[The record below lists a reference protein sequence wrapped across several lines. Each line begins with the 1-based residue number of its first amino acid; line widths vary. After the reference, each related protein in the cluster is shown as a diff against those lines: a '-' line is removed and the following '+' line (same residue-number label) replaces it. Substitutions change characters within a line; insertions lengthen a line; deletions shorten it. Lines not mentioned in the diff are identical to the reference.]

1 MEEIS
6 KEIFNI
12 LKGKGYKLKL
22 FDANGQSVTDPEL
35 ATRFYA
41 YDQDLMVTIRTEGAD
56 IQILAQGGQDY
67 DFTSNQELLN
77 VLKKVAHK
85 NLGEFTVRK
94 FNKKIEPKDFVAEGF
109 GPAFGSTKTS
119 YRQFPNATKLIV
131 KHTKAVDEEV
141 KGSRSRNIHSLF
153 IENSQGEKFKFP
165 YKYMS
170 GAKAMSTHV
179 SNGGT
184 PYDEK
189 GTSILGMCEEIA
201 DLNKF
206 LRHVKSNKLVN
217 ETNEDIVNA
226 VRTKYSNLK
235 HTIDNLSTARGYSS
249 FEVNE
254 EKDEK
259 GVDIQDKFLY
269 NTFTKEDFTKV
280 LDRVGKIIAE
290 VDKMADLRKE
300 NLQRIVDIIN
310 SKEDLAITYDVNDP
324 DHPNNEDPV
333 KYSGD
338 MGEYAKVVSMISFLG
353 DNTKNDGLSNGL
365 AQLSSDFADMSA
377 KEGKFVLKIIKYL
390 RSKAKVTGSKKTE
403 SAIES
408 IVEANLL
415 QKIA

>member
-12 LKGKGYKLKL
+12 LKGKKYKIKL
-22 FDANGQSVTDPEL
+22 YDTNGQSVTDPEL

-41 YDQDLMVTIRTEGAD
+41 YDQDLMITIRTEGTD
-56 IQILAQGGQDY
+56 IEVLAQGGQDY
-67 DFTSNQELLN
+67 DFTSNQDLLN
-77 VLKKVAHK
+77 ILKKVAHK

-119 YRQFPNATKLIV
+119 YRQFPNATKLII
-131 KHTKAVDEEV
+131 KHTKTVDEEV

-153 IENSQGEKFKFP
+153 IENSQGERFKFP
-165 YKYMS
+165 FKYMS
-170 GAKAMSTHV
+170 GAKAMTTHV

-189 GTSILGMCEEIA
+189 GTSILAMCEEIA

-206 LRHVKSNKLVN
+206 LRHVKTNKLVN

-226 VRTKYSNLK
+226 VKTKYSNLK
-235 HTIDNLSTARGYSS
+235 HSIDNLSTKRGYSS

-269 NTFTKEDFTKV
+269 NTFTKEDFAKV
-280 LDRVGKIIAE
+280 LDRVGIIVAE
-290 VDKMADLRKE
+290 ADKMAELRRE

-310 SKEDLAITYDVNDP
+310 RKEDLGITYDVNDP

-333 KYSGD
+333 KYSGA
-338 MGEYAKVVSMISFLG
+338 MGEYAKMVAMISFLG

-365 AQLSSDFADMSA
+365 AQMSSDFGDMTP
-377 KEGKFVLKIIKYL
+377 KEQKFVVKIVKYL
-390 RSKAKVTGSKKTE
+390 RNNSKVTGRKKQE

-408 IVEANLL
+408 IVEANIYK
-415 QKIA
+415 KIA